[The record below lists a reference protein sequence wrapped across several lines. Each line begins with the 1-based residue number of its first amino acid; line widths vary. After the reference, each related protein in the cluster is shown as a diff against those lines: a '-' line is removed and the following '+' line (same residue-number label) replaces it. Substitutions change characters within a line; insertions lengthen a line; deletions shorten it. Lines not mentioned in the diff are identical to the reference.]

1 MHHQRRWVV
10 VASALASLSLVA
22 ACSSSGN
29 SGGSTGGSTKS
40 GAAGSKASGS
50 GDGKPVQIMV
60 SAAISAP
67 GTLGANSNMAVHSVK
82 AAVSVLNK
90 AGGIMGHQVNVT
102 VVDDQGDPTAAVTKL
117 QQQINSG
124 HKPLAWLNSG
134 PSNLSA
140 AALPVLNQNKIL
152 SFNVGPTADSSNPSK
167 FPLNFDLS
175 PSSPNYAI
183 AFCPYAKLQ
192 GYTKVGILY
201 TDDAYGDVLGPAIK
215 DACVK
220 GGSTVTG
227 ISKFDPA
234 SLDMT
239 PQVQKI
245 KSGNPQVVMLVGYGA
260 EVGYVL
266 KGFTRIGWSV
276 PILGDV
282 AVAATDIV
290 NTNPPKGLLG
300 TAEEKTLKF
309 QAFQSTVAQANQP
322 ANLETMIAALKA
334 QGSVPASLVLAY
346 DYDGVQLLAAGAKSA
361 NSVTDTGAI
370 AKAIEGLKVGDAKTG
385 VFPQYF
391 FSATSHAPNQPASS
405 FTFATP
411 SLLTD
416 GQFDVKK

>member
-1 MHHQRRWVV
+1 VAHYRRWTV
-10 VASALASLSLVA
+10 LASTLASISLVA
-22 ACSSSGN
+22 ACSSSGGGGGASN
-29 SGGSTGGSTKS
+29 ANTGGAPSGGGSSSSGG
-40 GAAGSKASGS
+40 
-50 GDGKPVQIMV
+50 GKPIDIMV
-60 SAAISAP
+60 SAGTSAQ
-67 GTLGANSNMAVHSVK
+67 GTLGANANMAVHSVK
-82 AAVSVLNK
+82 AAVSVVNK
-90 AGGIMGHQVNVT
+90 NGGINGHQVNVT
-102 VVDDQGDPTAAVTKL
+102 VVDDQGDPTTAVTKL

-140 AALPVLNQNKIL
+140 AVLPVLNQNKII
-152 SFNVGPTADSSNPSK
+152 SFNVGPTADSGNPAK
-167 FPLNFDLS
+167 FPLNFDMS

-183 AFCPYAKLQ
+183 AFCPYAKQ
-192 GYTKVGILY
+192 HGWTKVGVLY

-220 GGSTVTG
+220 DGSTVTG
-227 ISKFDPA
+227 IQKFDPT

-239 PQVQKI
+239 AQVQQI

-266 KGFTRIGWSV
+266 KGFTKIGWSV

-290 NTNPPKGLLG
+290 NTAPPKGLLG
-300 TAEEKTLKF
+300 TAEEKSLKF
-309 QAFQSTVAQANQP
+309 QCFQSTVAQSNPP
-322 ANLETMIAALKA
+322 ANLTTMINALKE
-334 QGSVPASLVLAY
+334 QGPIPASLVLGY
-346 DYDGVQLLAAGAKSA
+346 DYDGVQLLAAGAKA
-361 NSVTDTGAI
+361 AGTVTDTAAI
-370 AKAIEGLKVGDAKTG
+370 AKAIEGLKAGDAATG

-411 SLLTD
+411 SKLTD
-416 GQFDVKK
+416 GQFDAKS